1 MGRDTSFSYSFLVL
15 PPDERRAV
23 VAVWDFCRA
32 VDDSV
37 DEEPD
42 PGRAAARLATWR
54 DEVQRLFGGTPPSTS
69 QGRNLQPFI
78 ARFELSREPFDLLVD
93 GVEMDLHRTRY
104 ATYAELVEYCRR
116 VASAV
121 GLICVEIFGCRSDLA
136 REYAT
141 ELGLALQVTNIVRD
155 VKGDLERGRIYLPQA
170 DMAKFAVSEAD
181 LAAGNVTDNV
191 RQLLAFE
198 CARARDHYERAARAL
213 PAACAR
219 KLVAAEIM
227 GGIYFGIL
235 QRIERRGYD
244 VFSEVIRVPKP
255 ARAAIALGVWARSLL
270 GLSGLRLDAASR
282 T

>member
-15 PPDERRAV
+15 PAEERSAV
-23 VAVWDFCRA
+23 VAVWEFCRV

-42 PGRAAARLATWR
+42 RTRATEKLADWR
-54 DEVQRLFGGTPPSTS
+54 VELERLFDGKTPSTR
-69 QGRNLQPFI
+69 QGLNLQPFI
-78 ARFELSREPFDLLVD
+78 ARFNLSREPFEALMN
-93 GVEMDLHRTRY
+93 GVEMDLLRTRY

-121 GLICVEIFGCRSDLA
+121 GLICVEIFGCRSELA

-155 VKGDLERGRIYLPQA
+155 VKGDLARGRIYLPQE
-170 DMAKFAVSEAD
+170 DMAKFDVGEAD
-181 LAAGNVTDNV
+181 LAAGKVTDGV
-191 RQLLAFE
+191 RRLLAFE
-198 CARARDHYERAARAL
+198 CGRARDHYERAARAM
-213 PAACAR
+213 PASCAR

-255 ARAAIALGVWARSLL
+255 ARAAIALGVWARSVL

>member
-93 GVEMDLHRTRY
+93 GVEMDLYRTRY

>member
-1 MGRDTSFSYSFLVL
+1 VGRDTSFSYSFLVL

-54 DEVQRLFGGTPPSTS
+54 DELQRLFGGTPPSTT

-78 ARFELSREPFDLLVD
+78 TAFELSREPFDLLVD

-170 DMAKFAVSEAD
+170 DMAKFGVSEAD

-213 PAACAR
+213 PPTCAR

>member
-181 LAAGNVTDNV
+181 LAAGIVTDNV

>member
-54 DEVQRLFGGTPPSTS
+54 AEVQRLFGGTPPSTS

-155 VKGDLERGRIYLPQA
+155 VKGDLERGRIYPPQA

-181 LAAGNVTDNV
+181 LAAGIVTDNV